1 MTEPLPG
8 PMTAMALLVDEDQ
21 PVTILQE
28 RRVTFPSG
36 LTIGSLDAGGVSWY
50 LEQLVGWDGAP
61 STGDMQQ
68 RLYRHGAWSNRAYLA
83 PRILQV
89 QGHATGRQSALYR
102 AADRLMA
109 SIPLAEPELVTVAE
123 GATQRIVGARQ
134 HDDPLVE
141 LGPGWFRFDIALQC
155 PDPRRLSGNEFAQ
168 TARLPSSV
176 GGLTLPTTVPF
187 PIAAVVTD
195 NTVTIVNDGN
205 IEAPARLRI
214 TGPVQ
219 APRVRHAEQGREL
232 LFGINLS
239 AGQFLDVDLDEHT
252 VLLNGTANR
261 RGVVVG
267 QWFTLPPGAQ
277 ELAFD
282 AAAFDAAATC
292 VVTWRSAWR

>member
-8 PMTAMALLVDEDQ
+8 PMALALVIDEDQ
-21 PVTILQE
+21 PVTILQQ
-28 RRVTFPSG
+28 RRLTFPTG
-36 LTIGSLDAGGVSWY
+36 LTIGSLDAGGVRWY

-61 STGDMQQ
+61 STGEMQQ
-68 RLYRHGAWSNRAYLA
+68 RLYRHGAWSNRAFLA
-83 PRILQV
+83 PRILQL
-89 QGHATGRQSALYR
+89 QGHATGTQDALYR
-102 AADRLMA
+102 AADRLMNA
-109 SIPLAEPELVTVAE
+109 IPLEEPEFVTVAE

-141 LGPGWFRFDIALQC
+141 MGPGWFRFDVALQC
-155 PDPRRLSGNEFAQ
+155 PDPRRLSGSEFAV

-176 GGLTLPTTVPF
+176 GGLTLPFTVPF
-187 PIAAVVTD
+187 TIDAVVTD
-195 NTVTIVNDGN
+195 NTVTVVNDGN
-205 IEAPARLRI
+205 VEAPARLRI
-214 TGPVQ
+214 TGPCQTPV
-219 APRVRHAEQGREL
+219 VRHAEQDRQL

-267 QWFTLPPGAQ
+267 QWFTIQPGAQ

-282 AAAFDAAATC
+282 AAAFDPAATC
-292 VVTWRSAWR
+292 RITWRSAWR